1 MQRRMSV
8 DWQDWLDMG
17 PDGPVR
23 WIVYCIGKCSGQKY
37 KNPSAPLKWEKEIV
51 VLLVFWKSFVSIK
64 KKTWRKLLILLSK
77 FLCSSHQKCEHMP
90 RCTSGHGRP
99 TTRSSLCRYAQCHSE
114 ACVRPSK
121 TTLARLTATRNTS
134 DRDEAN
140 KGRASGKSQVLKNHR
155 PSPSISH
162 SFNTHILIILLFR
175 LFKVIY
181 VQKSLSERISPVF
194 RQGEGWADRFQREGP
209 GACEKS
215 QRWRFGGRD
224 FVGIKMNQVFFSH
237 IFMVWRCLM

>member
-1 MQRRMSV
+1 MRERDSCFESLVCQLKKRR
-8 DWQDWLDMG
+8 G
-17 PDGPVR
+17 G
-23 WIVYCIGKCSGQKY
+23 
-37 KNPSAPLKWEKEIV
+37 N
-51 VLLVFWKSFVSIK
+51 FWFF
-64 KKTWRKLLILLSK
+64 WGK
-77 FLCSSHQKCEHMP
+77 FLCSSHQKWEHMP

-99 TTRSSLCRYAQCHSE
+99 TTRSSLSRYAQCDSE

-121 TTLARLTATRNTS
+121 TTLARLPATRNTS

-181 VQKSLSERISPVF
+181 VQKSLSERISPVS
-194 RQGEGWADRFQREGP
+194 RGEGWADRFQREGP

-215 QRWRFGGRD
+215 QRWTNWCGKVGR
-224 FVGIKMNQVFFSH
+224 NQDESSFFSH